1 MVEFVLWGNPPGH
14 DSTYG
19 KALLCTG
26 ITSQEAAEKARDVLA
41 RDHGVT
47 DITIQVIN
55 GARPVFGRNLL
66 AR

>member
-1 MVEFVLWGNPPGH
+1 MTEFVLWGNPPGH

-26 ITSQEAAEKARDVLA
+26 ITSRDAAERARAMLE

-47 DITIQVIN
+47 EITIQVID
-55 GARPVFGRNLL
+55 GARPVFGRESL
-66 AR
+66 A